1 MKWVF
6 LILIVTLLLSGC
18 SLIAPINEN
27 ETIFKD
33 YSVSDIPFVDANN
46 REPNISNADYQYD
59 FDTPVE
65 RGDYMIG
72 TFNIQVFGQKKA
84 NNKFLMPVIDDIID
98 DYDIIA
104 IQEVRDSTGTVIGK
118 LNEIPDYDLRASPRL
133 GRSSSKEQYIFL
145 FSDRIVPGQSLTY
158 PDLNDDFE
166 REPYAMN
173 FVVNGQDMLI
183 IQVHIKP
190 DDAEQEIRHLSDVVD
205 WSEEEFGDI
214 NTYILGDLN
223 ADCRYFDSFDVL
235 EEYQVLVGEDFD
247 TTTGISDCAYDRI
260 LATEIDPKVISIGVD
275 NLSDEV
281 GSDKE
286 LLNAV
291 SDHYPVYFI
300 FDKVVPNQ
308 HSNSSEVDI

>member
-6 LILIVTLLLSGC
+6 LILILSLLLFSGC

-33 YSVSDIPFVDANN
+33 YSVSDLHFVNTS
-46 REPNISNADYQYD
+46 REPNVQKADYQYD

-65 RGDYMIG
+65 RGDYKIG

-84 NNKFLMPVIDDIID
+84 NNKYVMPVIKDIID

-118 LNEIPDYDLRASPRL
+118 LNEIDNYNLRASPRL
-133 GRSSSKEQYIFL
+133 GRSTSKEQYVFL
-145 FSDRIVPGQSLTY
+145 FSDRIVPGQSEVY
-158 PDLNDDFE
+158 PDSNDDFE

-173 FVVNGQDMLI
+173 FVVNGEDMLI

-190 DDAEQEIRHLSDVVD
+190 DDAEQEIRHLPDVVD
-205 WSEEEFGDI
+205 WSKKDFGGL
-214 NTYILGDLN
+214 NTYIVGDLN

-235 EEYQVLVGEDFD
+235 DKYQ
-247 TTTGISDCAYDRI
+247 
-260 LATEIDPKVISIGVD
+260 
-275 NLSDEV
+275 
-281 GSDKE
+281 
-286 LLNAV
+286 
-291 SDHYPVYFI
+291 
-300 FDKVVPNQ
+300 
-308 HSNSSEVDI
+308 